1 MNDVRYLENTIH
13 VDVVDGLV
21 YKTSRVVEE
30 VYPRRGTVMLLIGA
44 PCIEGEE
51 VPRSVKIST

>member
-1 MNDVRYLENTIH
+1 MDDVRYLENTIH

-21 YKTSRVVEE
+21 YETTRVVEE

-44 PCIEGEE
+44 PCIEVEE
-51 VPRSVKIST
+51 VPRSMMIST

>member
-1 MNDVRYLENTIH
+1 MDDVRYLENTIH
-13 VDVVDGLV
+13 VDVVDDLV
-21 YKTSRVVEE
+21 YETTRVVEE

-44 PCIEGEE
+44 PCIKVEE